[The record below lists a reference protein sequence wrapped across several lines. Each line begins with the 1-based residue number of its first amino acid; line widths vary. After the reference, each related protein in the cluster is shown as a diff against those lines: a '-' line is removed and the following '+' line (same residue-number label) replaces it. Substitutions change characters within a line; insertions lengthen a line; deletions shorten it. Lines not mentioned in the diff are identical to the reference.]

1 MANDDKAEATLPP
14 PASAQPDGEALSAR
28 ADPPAWATGLRALY
42 DSVVEEPLPDSF
54 LDLLSQLDQ
63 EPE

>member
-14 PASAQPDGEALSAR
+14 PVSPQPDGEALPTKAN
-28 ADPPAWATGLRALY
+28 PPAWAKGLRDLY